1 MLKRSAPE
9 SPGQPLKR
17 RRSNTLPHI
26 TRLSDELLLRIA
38 SFLHIDDLTS
48 CQRVSKRF
56 QRIARDDQIW
66 KALFYARFVR
76 PRASRIPRLARAPP
90 SSLHYSSR
98 NSRWLQDEGLARATG
113 TKWKELYRLR
123 HNWNRGSCSVSQI
136 IIAEN
141 PPLPPPIPPLMIR
154 VHEGLV
160 FTVDPTSGLR
170 IWRLEHLCVPVIGL
184 DLYQGSL
191 GFERYGMPTALAI
204 DEDSD
209 VKQVVNVTV
218 GFENGGFGLY
228 QLDTA
233 TGSLPKLTFEY
244 SYAGPAPSAGDS
256 RSQGLMITSM
266 AYCSPYLLTMSSE
279 QLFTVYRFGGSADRG
294 SSSTERDFSKDLPI
308 PDGRMMHAPKILS
321 SLRSHTV
328 WPPLSLSLRRSA
340 QKSMI
345 ASIAYAFPLHI
356 SGWSVGIQELRFRDD
371 ADTVVESRIATAVP
385 TSFTPFGT
393 TTSGGSSPVG
403 SPAPPTEG
411 GGGIGSRSRSQRN
424 INNDTPLA
432 QPSSISYTHPYLL
445 ASHADNT
452 LTLYMVKSNA
462 ASLSIEPG
470 QRLWGHTSSV
480 STAHVS
486 GRGKAVSLSKRGSE
500 LRVWELEGGVS
511 ERRRLNASVKV
522 EPQVSRQ
529 TDARS
534 HWRVDDV
541 GWLGG
546 FDEEKVVVLRE
557 QDEGRRALIV
567 YDFTL

>member
-1 MLKRSAPE
+1 MFKRSAPE
-9 SPGQPLKR
+9 SPEQPSKR
-17 RRSNTLPHI
+17 RRPNTLPHI

-38 SFLHIDDLTS
+38 SFLHISDLAS

-56 QRIARDDQIW
+56 QRVARDDHIW

-76 PRASRIPRLARAPP
+76 PRASRIPGLARAPP

-136 IIAEN
+136 TIAEN
-141 PPLPPPIPPLMIR
+141 RPLPPPVPPLMIR
-154 VHEGLV
+154 VYEGLV

-170 IWRLEHLCVPVIGL
+170 IWRLEHKDVPVISL

-191 GFERYGMPTALAI
+191 EFERYGIPTALAI

-209 VKQVVNVTV
+209 VKQAVNVTV

-233 TGSLPKLTFEY
+233 TESLPKLTLEH

-256 RSQGLMITSM
+256 SSQGLMITSM
-266 AYCSPYLLTMSSE
+266 AYCSPYLLTVSSS
-279 QLFTVYRFGGSADRG
+279 QLLTVYRFN
-294 SSSTERDFSKDLPI
+294 
-308 PDGRMMHAPKILS
+308 GRMMHAPEILS

-340 QKSMI
+340 QRSMI
-345 ASIAYAFPLHI
+345 ASIAYAFPLYI
-356 SGWSVGIQELRFRDD
+356 SGWSVGIQELRFTDD
-371 ADTVVESRIATAVP
+371 ADAVVESRIATAVP
-385 TSFTPFGT
+385 TGFTSSGT
-393 TTSGGSSPVG
+393 ANSGGSSPVG
-403 SPAPPTEG
+403 SPAPPAEG
-411 GGGIGSRSRSQRN
+411 GGGIRSRSKSQRDISN
-424 INNDTPLA
+424 ATPLA

-480 STAHVS
+480 STAQVS

-522 EPQVSRQ
+522 EPQVSPQ
-529 TDARS
+529 ADVGS
-534 HWRVDDV
+534 HWGVEDM

-557 QDEGRRALIV
+557 QDGGRRTLIV

>member
-9 SPGQPLKR
+9 SPEQPAKR
-17 RRSNTLPHI
+17 HRPNTLPYI

-38 SFLHIDDLTS
+38 SFLHINDLAS

-56 QRIARDDQIW
+56 QRIACDGQIW

-76 PRASRIPRLARAPP
+76 PRASRIPGLTRAPP

-141 PPLPPPIPPLMIR
+141 IPLPPPIPPLMIR
-154 VHEGLV
+154 GLV
-160 FTVDPTSGLR
+160 FTVDSTSGLR
-170 IWRLEHLCVPVIGL
+170 VWRLEHKGIPVIGL

-191 GFERYGMPTALAI
+191 EFERYGIPTALAI

-209 VKQVVNVTV
+209 VKQAVNVAV

-228 QLDTA
+228 QLDIA
-233 TGSLPKLTFEY
+233 TGPLPKLTFEY
-244 SYAGPAPSAGDS
+244 SYAGPAPSAGNS
-256 RSQGLMITSM
+256 SSQGLMITSM
-266 AYCSPYLLTMSSE
+266 AYCSPYLLTMSSS
-279 QLFTVYRFGGSADRG
+279 QLFTVYRFSRSADKG
-294 SSSTERDFSKDLPI
+294 CSSTEEDVNKDI
-308 PDGRMMHAPKILS
+308 SISDGRMMHAPKILS

-345 ASIAYAFPLHI
+345 ASIVYAFPLYI
-356 SGWSVGIQELRFRDD
+356 SGWSVGIQELRFTGD
-371 ADTVVESRIATAVP
+371 ADTVVESRVATAVP
-385 TSFTPFGT
+385 LGFTPFGK
-393 TTSGGSSPVG
+393 TTSGGLSPVG
-403 SPAPPTEG
+403 SLAPPIEG
-411 GGGIGSRSRSQRN
+411 GGGIRSGSKSQRN
-424 INNDTPLA
+424 IKNDIPLA

-462 ASLSIEPG
+462 ASLSIESG

-480 STAHVS
+480 STAQVS

-500 LRVWELEGGVS
+500 LRVWELEGGIS

-529 TDARS
+529 TDVRS
-534 HWRVDDV
+534 HWSVDDM